1 MGSFPDESIYL
12 LRRKSRQ
19 IIVNV
24 STSLEKLQCR
34 LGYQFNNTE
43 LAQLALTHRS
53 CGGKNN
59 ERLEFLGDSI
69 VNFIIA
75 DALYEKFPRAT
86 EGQLSRLRACLVRGA
101 TLAEI
106 SRGLDLGEFLRL
118 GIGEMKSG
126 GHRRASILADVV
138 ESLIGAI
145 YLDGGMNACRERV
158 LHWFSSRIE
167 ISSIDDQRNKD
178 PKTRLQEWLQSQQRT
193 LPQYELIDVSGQAHD
208 QTFRVECRIEEFEPM
223 IGESNSRRG
232 AEQNAAQ
239 QILSAAGV
247 EDRK

>member
-1 MGSFPDESIYL
+1 MSI
-12 LRRKSRQ
+12 
-19 IIVNV
+19 
-24 STSLEKLQCR
+24 SLEKLQHR
-34 LGYQFNNTE
+34 LGYQFKNSE
-43 LAQLALTHRS
+43 LAKLALTHRS

-75 DALYEKFPRAT
+75 DVLYEKFPRAN
-86 EGQLSRLRACLVRGA
+86 EGQLSRLRACLVRGD

-106 SRGLDLGEFLRL
+106 ARELNLGDFIQL
-118 GIGEMKSG
+118 GVGEMKSG

-138 ESLIGAI
+138 ESLIGAM
-145 YLDGGMNACRERV
+145 YLDKGMSVCRERI
-158 LHWFSSRIE
+158 LHWFDARIKG
-167 ISSIDDQRNKD
+167 SSIDDHRNKD

-193 LPQYELIDVSGQAHD
+193 LPQYELIDICGQAHN
-208 QTFRVECRIEEFEPM
+208 QTFRVECCIEECKPA

-239 QILSAAGV
+239 QILIAAGV